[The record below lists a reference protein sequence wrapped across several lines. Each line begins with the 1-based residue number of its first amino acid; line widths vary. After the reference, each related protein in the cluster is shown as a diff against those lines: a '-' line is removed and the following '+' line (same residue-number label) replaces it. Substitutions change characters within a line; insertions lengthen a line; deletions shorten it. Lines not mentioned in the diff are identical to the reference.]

1 MAELTDNLRSEIKRM
16 ITETLNITEVNPDD
30 INNEEP
36 LFSGTNIIRLDSVD
50 ALEIIMAIQR
60 NYNIRIADQA
70 TARYSLKS
78 VNTIAEFIVSEQNKS
93 GN

>member
-1 MAELTDNLRSEIKRM
+1 MAELNDNLRSEIKRM

-30 INNEEP
+30 IDNEEP

-78 VNTIAEFIVSEQNKS
+78 VNTIAEFIVSEQNKA

>member
-1 MAELTDNLRSEIKRM
+1 MAELTDNLREEIKRM

-30 INNEEP
+30 IDNEEP

>member
-30 INNEEP
+30 IDNEEP